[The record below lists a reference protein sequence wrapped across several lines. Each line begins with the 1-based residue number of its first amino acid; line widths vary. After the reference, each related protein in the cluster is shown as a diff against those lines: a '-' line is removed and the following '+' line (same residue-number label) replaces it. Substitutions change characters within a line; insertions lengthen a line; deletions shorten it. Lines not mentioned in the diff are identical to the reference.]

1 MKVDLVPVELLRP
14 HEETIDKKVD
24 QLEKMTHRW
33 GAYVLPLVV
42 DKRTGVI
49 LDGHHR
55 HQVALR
61 LNLISLPCV
70 CVDYLGDN
78 TIELEVW
85 PSSDLKQLSKEEV
98 INAGLSE
105 ELLPP
110 KTSRHRLSSLS
121 FSLSYPPSLS
131 HVLSHFVLNPD
142 LL

>member
-14 HEETIDKKVD
+14 HEQTIAKKVN

-61 LNLISLPCV
+61 LDLLSLPCV
-70 CVDYLGDN
+70 CVDYFADN
-78 TIELEVW
+78 SIELEVW
-85 PSSDLKQLSKEEV
+85 PNSNIDQISKEDV
-98 INAGLSE
+98 ISAGLSE
-105 ELLPP
+105 RLYPP
-110 KTSRHRLSSLS
+110 KTSRHRLPDHLPPIAIPLSRLILPAFSSS
-121 FSLSYPPSLS
+121 DE
-131 HVLSHFVLNPD
+131 N
-142 LL
+142 

>member
-14 HEETIDKKVD
+14 HEQTIDKKVNE
-24 QLEKMTHRW
+24 LEKMTHRW

-61 LNLISLPCV
+61 LDLLSLPCV
-70 CVDYLGDN
+70 CVDYLVDD

-85 PSSDLKQLSKEEV
+85 PNSSIDNLSKEDV
-98 INAGLSE
+98 INAGLSDT
-105 ELLPP
+105 LFPP
-110 KTSRHRLSSLS
+110 KTSRHRLSDHLPPIAMPLS
-121 FSLSYPPSLS
+121 RLLLPAYSPSDES
-131 HVLSHFVLNPD
+131 
-142 LL
+142 